1 MSVQKNHS
9 KKMCH
14 AEAVSASVLKEIPNL
29 SEQKTA
35 RVRNDKSVEIFKIDG
50 VGVNLSRFHP
60 CTLQE
65 KKSLRAELGY
75 SENDF
80 VITVVA
86 ELNKNK
92 NQIMLVRAVPELA
105 KIIPGLKIL
114 LIGKE
119 TLPIVREFV
128 QKENLEKYVEFLGY
142 RRDVEKLTM
151 MSDVAFSA
159 SIREGQGLNL
169 VEAMACGLP
178 VVASNIRGHRDV
190 INNGWNGILCDL
202 SNQNSF
208 HDAIILLY
216 KNPSLREEMGRR
228 NVCEAKKYS
237 VDIAV
242 RKMAGIYKEVISE
255 NVGGGD
261 NCRVVFQFCLPSFL
275 NVEAA

>member
-1 MSVQKNHS
+1 MSGQKNHS
-9 KKMCH
+9 EKMGN
-14 AEAVSASVLKEIPNL
+14 AEYASASISKEIPNS

-35 RVRNDKSVEIFKIDG
+35 LVRDDKGLEIFKIDG
-50 VGVNLSRFHP
+50 VGVSLSRFHP
-60 CTLQE
+60 CFLEE
-65 KKSLRAELGY
+65 KKALRAELGY

-80 VITVVA
+80 IITVVA

-92 NQIMLVRAVPELA
+92 NQIMLVKSVPELA
-105 KIIPGLKIL
+105 KIIPSLKIL

-128 QKENLEKYVEFLGY
+128 NKEKLEEYVEFLGY

-159 SIREGQGLNL
+159 RLREGLPVNII
-169 VEAMACGLP
+169 EAMACGLP
-178 VVASNIRGHRDV
+178 VVVSDNRGHRSLIKDKETGFV
-190 INNGWNGILCDL
+190 F
-202 SNQNSF
+202 SPKSEKEMT
-208 HDAIILLY
+208 DAIILLY

-228 NVCEAKKYS
+228 NVSEAKKYS

-242 RKMAGIYKEVISE
+242 KKMAGIYSEVISE

-261 NCRVVFQFCLPSFL
+261 TCRVVFQFNLPSFSKL
-275 NVEAA
+275 GAA